1 MLTNAPTEN
10 EFLRSRRIAKRKPP
24 RMEAP
29 RPRFMQHTSCRLQS
43 QCPAR
48 NFPGLLP
55 ECRSGGRQVGTKNAR
70 WLQPP
75 IQFSCR
81 GVNNCER
88 EPSARWGQCL
98 GISQLASRLGDGELP
113 VRVGIRPL
121 GARFA
126 NRECVW
132 VSEKWWLFQRHL
144 FH

>member
-29 RPRFMQHTSCRLQS
+29 RPRYMQHTSCRLQS

-48 NFPGLLP
+48 NFLGLLP
-55 ECRSGGRQVGTKNAR
+55 ECRSGGRQAVAKKAR

-75 IQFSCR
+75 MQFSCR

-88 EPSARWGQCL
+88 EPSGRWGQCL
-98 GISQLASRLGDGELP
+98 GPSQLASRLGDGELP
-113 VRVGIRPL
+113 VTVRISCVSAL
-121 GARFA
+121 GLC
-126 NRECVW
+126 RE
-132 VSEKWWLFQRHL
+132 
-144 FH
+144 